1 MKSLFSLAL
10 LLIVFTGCSSS
21 ALKTQAPTKNVQVH
35 GHRGSRG
42 THPENTLSA
51 FEEAIS
57 AGADWIELDLILSK
71 DDVPVISHDATIS
84 VDICLDARKKPLSR
98 VIPIKTQTVKQL
110 KTYDC
115 GSVPNPVFPE
125 QKPVPDQTFVTLEE
139 VLVWATKFPEKKVRF
154 NIETKTSASQ
164 KQFEPNP
171 RKFVDSIIRLLRK
184 YHQVE
189 NSILQSFDFRT
200 LAEARKMEPSLKLS
214 ALFDKQ
220 GPICKPTK
228 DLGAAIASPNLTLI
242 TKDMVKECHSL
253 GIEVHPWT
261 LNQESEWKSAI
272 SMGVDGI
279 ITDYPRK
286 LTHFLLSSAQR

>member
-1 MKSLFSLAL
+1 VKSLFYLAF
-10 LLIVFTGCSSS
+10 LLIAFTGCSSS
-21 ALKTQAPTKNVQVH
+21 SLKPQAATKNVQVH

-51 FEEAIS
+51 FEEAVS
-57 AGADWIELDLILSK
+57 SGADWVELDLVLSK

-84 VDICLDARKKPLSR
+84 VDLCLDARKKPLSR

-125 QKPVPDQTFVTLEE
+125 QKPVPGQTFVTLEE
-139 VLVWATKFPEKKVRF
+139 VLVWAKNFPEKKVRF

-184 YHQVE
+184 YHQIE

-200 LAEARKMEPSLKLS
+200 LTEARKMEPNLKLS
-214 ALFDKQ
+214 ALFDKPE
-220 GPICKPTK
+220 PICKTTK
-228 DLGAAIASPNLTLI
+228 DLGAVIASPNLSLV

-253 GIEVHPWT
+253 GVEIHPWT

-286 LTHFLLSSAQR
+286 LTHFLISSAQR